1 MEDEPSASTYD
12 DDRCMP
18 MTSALTAACRLA
30 RLVLPVM
37 VMIAGAPIPVSA
49 QQVVVMVNGDP
60 ITALD
65 IEQRIKFLSLTGG
78 GKPHS
83 RQEVIEELI
92 NERLKISEGK
102 KFKLSATDSEVE
114 TTFAGMATRM
124 GATSEQLTQKLNSI
138 GAGAGTLKNR
148 IRSEIVWGQL
158 VRGRY
163 QSTLQVGEK
172 EIVSALETRKK
183 DDKDTTK
190 DTSYDYTLRPILF
203 IVAKGSPPA
212 AFEARRRDAEAL
224 KARFQNCDEGIN
236 FARGLRD
243 VAVRAPV
250 LRSSGELPAP
260 LRTLLD
266 GMQVGRLTNPE
277 QTAQGIEVFA
287 LCGKKQSSADSAGR
301 REAREEIFAQRFQTQ
316 ANQYLKQ
323 IRASAMIEYR

>member
-12 DDRCMP
+12 DDRSMP

-65 IEQRIKFLSLTGG
+65 IEQRMKFLSLTSG
-78 GKPHS
+78 GKTHS

-102 KFKLSATDSEVE
+102 KFKLSATDTEVE
-114 TTFAGMATRM
+114 TTYAGMATRM
-124 GATSEQLTQKLNSI
+124 GATSEQLTQKLNSV
-138 GAGAGTLKNR
+138 GAGGTLKNR

-183 DDKDTTK
+183 DDKDATK

-212 AFEARRRDAEAL
+212 AFEARRREAEAL
-224 KARFQNCDEGIN
+224 KTRFQNCEEGIN

-250 LRSSGELPAP
+250 LRSSGELPTP

-287 LCGKKQSSADSAGR
+287 LCGKKQSIADSAGR
-301 REAREEIFAQRFQTQ
+301 REARDEIFAQRFQTQ
-316 ANQYLKQ
+316 ANTYLKQ